1 MRYILLAIPDLKQK
15 DKELKLDSGN
25 CYQKRVANNVMVLRS
40 VSMLRTDNCL
50 DITLKYKAQGCSFS

>member
-25 CYQKRVANNVMVLRS
+25 YQKRVANNLTVLRS